1 MKITYSDTLLLTL
14 ASLSAILSFIGA
26 ISGLCIF
33 GSRIVDYVR
42 NNFNEK
48 QKRMLHII
56 LCINGAAAYI
66 AMTVFAI
73 WYFTTH

>member
-1 MKITYSDTLLLTL
+1 MTTTQGDMILQAL
-14 ASLSAILSFIGA
+14 ASLSAILSLLITIA
-26 ISGLCIF
+26 ILCTF
-33 GSRIVDYVR
+33 VPRAVDYVK

-48 QKRMLHII
+48 QKQILRII
-56 LCINGAAAYI
+56 IDIISVIVYI

>member
-1 MKITYSDTLLLTL
+1 MTATQGDMILQAL
-14 ASLSAILSFIGA
+14 ASLSAILSLLITIA
-26 ISGLCIF
+26 ILCTF
-33 GSRIVDYVR
+33 VPRAVDYVK

-48 QKRMLHII
+48 QKRILHIVLYI
-56 LCINGAAAYI
+56 ISVIAYI

>member
-1 MKITYSDTLLLTL
+1 MTATQGDMILQAL
-14 ASLSAILSFIGA
+14 ASLSAILSFVITIA
-26 ISGLCIF
+26 ILCTF
-33 GSRIVDYVR
+33 VPRLVDYVK

-48 QKRMLHII
+48 QKQILHIVLYI
-56 LCINGAAAYI
+56 ISVIAYI

>member
-1 MKITYSDTLLLTL
+1 MTTTQGDMILQAL
-14 ASLSAILSFIGA
+14 ATLSAILSLLITIA
-26 ISGLCIF
+26 ILCT
-33 GSRIVDYVR
+33 SVPRAVDYVK

-48 QKRMLHII
+48 QKQILHIVLYI
-56 LCINGAAAYI
+56 ISVIAYI

>member
-1 MKITYSDTLLLTL
+1 MTVTYGDTLLLTL
-14 ASLSAILSFIGA
+14 ASLSAILSFMGA
-26 ISGLCIF
+26 LSGLCIF
-33 GSRIVDYVR
+33 GSRIVGYIR
-42 NNFNEK
+42 NNFDEK

-56 LCINGAAAYI
+56 LYANGAAIYI

>member
-1 MKITYSDTLLLTL
+1 MTATQGDMILQAL
-14 ASLSAILSFIGA
+14 ATLSAILSFVITIA
-26 ISGLCIF
+26 ILCTF
-33 GSRIVDYVR
+33 VPRIVDYVK

-48 QKRMLHII
+48 QKRILRII
-56 LCINGAAAYI
+56 IDIISVIAYI

>member
-1 MKITYSDTLLLTL
+1 MTATQGDMILQAL
-14 ASLSAILSFIGA
+14 ATLSAILSFVITIA
-26 ISGLCIF
+26 ILCTFVPRAI
-33 GSRIVDYVR
+33 DYVK

-48 QKRMLHII
+48 QKRILHII
-56 LCINGAAAYI
+56 LYVNGAAAYI